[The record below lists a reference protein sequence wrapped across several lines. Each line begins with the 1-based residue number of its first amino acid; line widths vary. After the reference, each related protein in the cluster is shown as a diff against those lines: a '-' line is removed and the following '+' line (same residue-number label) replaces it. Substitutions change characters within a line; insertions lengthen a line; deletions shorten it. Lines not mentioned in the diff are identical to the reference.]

1 MKRMQKLNN
10 GNHIPVLGLGTWESP
25 KNLVGNAVK
34 FAIAKV
40 GYRHID
46 CASIYGNEKE
56 VGAALKDVIGKP
68 VKREEVF
75 ITSKLWNTDHKPKNV
90 EKACRKTLSDLGLDY
105 LDLYLMHFGI
115 AFKHGGDLEPLGKDG
130 KVITGNVSIQET
142 WGAMEELVK
151 KGLVKSIGVANFT
164 TTMLVDLLTYS
175 KIKPATN
182 QVEIHPYN
190 TQSELIDFCKY
201 KNIGITA
208 YSPLGRQGV
217 KTIQGPKLFDELL
230 IKSLAKKYRKTPA
243 QILLNWAIGR
253 ETVAIPKS
261 TSLERIK
268 ENIEIFDFELSS
280 KDQAKINAINKNH
293 RFVNPIEWWNIPY
306 FS

>member
-1 MKRMQKLNN
+1 M
-10 GNHIPVLGLGTWESP
+10 
-25 KNLVGNAVK
+25 K

-201 KNIGITA
+201 KNIAITA